1 MRAALAIDGSIS
13 AMSGGVSDLQE
24 HRELLDF
31 GVSEDRQL
39 LYEVQ
44 RDGSILFFWWF
55 AAARSQASPGC
66 ERMRRTHKGKE
77 RET

>member
-13 AMSGGVSDLQE
+13 VMSGGVSDLQE

-39 LYEVQ
+39 
-44 RDGSILFFWWF
+44 RGP
-55 AAARSQASPGC
+55 A
-66 ERMRRTHKGKE
+66 
-77 RET
+77 